1 MNSQDFAPPLENP
14 HGRKNPLQKLLA
26 LLAKIPQAFMALK
39 NRFGKTLSS
48 VGLGAVGAILG
59 FFKKMLAVPISL
71 ISKILSPLTNLLP
84 QGLRG
89 IVKKIGILILAGIFL
104 AGLGFGIKK
113 IMTKPKPK
121 ETLTEVVADQKEGK
135 EVLSAVKGFKVGR
148 FNFEDSLNA
157 LGTLKGA
164 IEFKLSFEVPG
175 LVSSINYREGERYE
189 EGALLMSLRQDDI
202 LLRLKR
208 AQAALKKSETD
219 VKLAQDK
226 LEEH

>member
-1 MNSQDFAPPLENP
+1 MTSQDFAPPVENP
-14 HGRKNPLQKLLA
+14 QGRKNPLQKLLA
-26 LLAKIPQAFMALK
+26 LLAKIPQVFIALK
-39 NRFGKTLSS
+39 NRFGKKVSS
-48 VGLGAVGAILG
+48 LGLGVGGSVLG
-59 FFKKMLAVPISL
+59 FFKKILAVPISFV
-71 ISKILSPLTNLLP
+71 SKILSPLTNLLP

-89 IVKKIGILILAGIFL
+89 IVKKLAMLLFVGVVL

-175 LVSSINYREGERYE
+175 LISSINYREGEHRVF
-189 EGALLMSLRQDDI
+189 I
-202 LLRLKR
+202 KC
-208 AQAALKKSETD
+208 K
-219 VKLAQDK
+219 
-226 LEEH
+226 